1 MNTLVPFL
9 RLDSTLL
16 FRNKLFHISAIITII
31 YIGLFYLL
39 KPLGNTHIPLIVLIY
54 NDPVIMGYMFA
65 GVLWLFDKNQ
75 NTIQAISVLPI
86 SKSNYIISKVIT
98 LSILAVILSFIMALS
113 AVGIRFNPIHLT
125 ISVFLSSV
133 MFCCLGFIIGSI
145 SSNFLAFLMK
155 SLPVFILFAT
165 PVTVLFD
172 GVNPVYFILVPSLGS
187 ILVMQSAFVAV
198 EVISIQLGYI
208 HMCFW
213 TAISIF
219 VCYRITIPRLL

>member
-1 MNTLVPFL
+1 MNTLVHFL
-9 RLDSTLL
+9 KLDVTLL
-16 FRNKLFHISAIITII
+16 FRNKLFHISGIITII
-31 YIGLFYLL
+31 YVGLFYLL
-39 KPLGNTHIPLIVLIY
+39 KPLGSTHLPLIILIY

-75 NTIQAISVLPI
+75 NTIQAISVLPV
-86 SKSNYIISKVIT
+86 SKSNYIISKVTT
-98 LSILAVILSFIMALS
+98 LSILAVVLSLIMALF
-113 AVGIRFNPIHLT
+113 AIGIRFNPIHLT

-133 MFCCLGFIIGSI
+133 MFCCLGFVIGSI
-145 SSNFLAFLMK
+145 SSTFLSFLMK

-165 PVTVLFD
+165 PVAVLFD
-172 GVNPVYFILVPSLGS
+172 WINPVYFILVPSLGS

-198 EVISIQLGYI
+198 DVISILLGYV

-219 VCYRITIPRLL
+219 VCYRITLPRLQ